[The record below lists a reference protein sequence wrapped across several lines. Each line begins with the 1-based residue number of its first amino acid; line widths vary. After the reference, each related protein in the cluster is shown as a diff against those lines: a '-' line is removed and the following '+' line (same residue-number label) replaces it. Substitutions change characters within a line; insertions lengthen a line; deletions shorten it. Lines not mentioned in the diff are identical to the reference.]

1 MASDL
6 SAVSPLART
15 PEFAVLLASFDGILW
30 INEQVTSILQQESV
44 NVTIFASD
52 DASQDGTREWLERR
66 SAIDSR
72 VKLLPKSQRFGGAAK
87 NFFRLIRDVEFSHFD
102 YVALADQDDI
112 WMPGKL
118 RAAHNL
124 LGLAGTSAYSSNV
137 TAFWSDGRQ
146 KITEKACA
154 QRDYD
159 FLFESAGPGCTY
171 VFNANAAGNCKSF
184 LIANWDKVNAILLH
198 DWFLYAWFRAS
209 KLTWCI
215 DKNSY
220 VQYRQHH
227 ANQVGVNFGFKA
239 AINRFKLMQKKWYRR
254 EVGKIA
260 SLSLLNNDAVASD
273 IGRHG
278 GAVSLLVLLRYGRQF
293 RRRTRDRFYLWIFV
307 IMGIY

>member
-1 MASDL
+1 MVPDV
-6 SAVSPLART
+6 SAVLPLTRT
-15 PEFAVLLASFDGILW
+15 PEFAVLLASFNGLLW
-30 INEQVTSILQQESV
+30 IDEQVTSILQQEGV
-44 NVTIFASD
+44 NVTIFVSD
-52 DASQDGTREWLERR
+52 DASRDGTREWLERR
-66 SAIDSR
+66 TAQDSR
-72 VKLLPKSQRFGGAAK
+72 MKLLPRSLRFGGAAK

-102 YVALADQDDI
+102 YVALADQDDV

-124 LGLAGTSAYSSNV
+124 LGVTGTFAYSSNV
-137 TAFWSDGRQ
+137 TAFWPDGRQ

-171 VFNANAAGNCKSF
+171 VLNANAAGNCKSF
-184 LIANWDKVNAILLH
+184 LIANWTEVNAIALH

-215 DKNSY
+215 DENSY
-220 VQYRQHH
+220 VQYRQHQ

-239 AINRFKLMQKKWYRR
+239 AVNRFKLMQKKWYRG

-260 SLSLLNNDAVASD
+260 ALALMKNDIIVAG
-273 IGRHG
+273 IGKNG
-278 GAVSLLVLLRYGRQF
+278 GAVSLDVLWRYGRQF
-293 RRRTRDRFYLWIFV
+293 RRRTRDRFYLLVLVIF
-307 IMGIY
+307 GIY